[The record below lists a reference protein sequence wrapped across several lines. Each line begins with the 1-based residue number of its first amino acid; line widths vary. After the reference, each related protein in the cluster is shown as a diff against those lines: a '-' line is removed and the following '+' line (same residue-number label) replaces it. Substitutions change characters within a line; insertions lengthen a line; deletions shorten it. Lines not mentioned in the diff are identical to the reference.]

1 MTTKKEKKSTGKR
14 AKSTPVMSYEDE
26 TPTDLMLMIDD
37 AASTNVNVDSNE
49 RACFTLG
56 DQQDRVLVA
65 TSDEVTITSSSD
77 QRKTVSFSTNRWAHF
92 LAVLTNVDDE
102 AKELNR
108 KSRPVAYRHHIGDGY
123 YVSVTDGVMC
133 VDIRRFY
140 VPYGLTSDQ
149 IRPSKAG
156 LALRLDEWA
165 EFVLIIPAINE
176 TFPTLAQAKR
186 CTDEESHLSQLGWA
200 ACTSCFPFD
209 TRVVL

>member
-1 MTTKKEKKSTGKR
+1 MTTKKEKKSTGMR
-14 AKSTPVMSYEDE
+14 AKITQVTSYEDE
-26 TPTDLMLMIDD
+26 TPAYLMLMTDDDD

-123 YVSVTDGVMC
+123 YVSVTGDVMC
-133 VDIRRFY
+133 VDIRKYY

-165 EFVLIIPAINE
+165 EFMQIIPAINA

-200 ACTSCFPFD
+200 ACTSCFPF
-209 TRVVL
+209 

>member
-37 AASTNVNVDSNE
+37 DDASSTNVNVDSNE

-56 DQQDRVLVA
+56 DQQDRMLVV

-77 QRKTVSFSTNRWAHF
+77 QRKTVSFSTNRWAQF
-92 LAVLTNVDDE
+92 MTALPNIDDE

-123 YVSVTDGVMC
+123 YVSVTGDVMC
-133 VDIRRFY
+133 VDVR
-140 VPYGLTSDQ
+140 
-149 IRPSKAG
+149 
-156 LALRLDEWA
+156 
-165 EFVLIIPAINE
+165 
-176 TFPTLAQAKR
+176 TFLMA
-186 CTDEESHLSQLGWA
+186 
-200 ACTSCFPFD
+200 
-209 TRVVL
+209 

>member
-14 AKSTPVMSYEDE
+14 AKITPVTSYEDE

-123 YVSVTDGVMC
+123 YVSVTGDVMC
-133 VDIRRFY
+133 VDVR
-140 VPYGLTSDQ
+140 
-149 IRPSKAG
+149 
-156 LALRLDEWA
+156 
-165 EFVLIIPAINE
+165 
-176 TFPTLAQAKR
+176 TFLMA
-186 CTDEESHLSQLGWA
+186 
-200 ACTSCFPFD
+200 
-209 TRVVL
+209 